1 MKRLTV
7 IPFWKSSHSDLATK
21 ACYLLEHDARKP
33 AVEAHQAH
41 LRLLQT
47 TDMHVNLLPYDY
59 YVDAPTPRFGLART
73 ASLVRRHRAAA
84 RNSLLFDN
92 GDFLQGTPLSDMIA
106 EQHARGEA
114 GLHPAI
120 AAMNALGYDAGTLG
134 NHEFNYG
141 VDFLEHA
148 LRGAAFPVVSANIT
162 DRRHGDDRHLVAPW
176 VILERD
182 LSLAGGARAPIRIG
196 VIGFAPPQIEV
207 WDAIA
212 LRGQVATGDILAA
225 ARDQVPQ
232 LRAAGADIV
241 IALSHSGIGD
251 ETAQDRMENASVP
264 LAGIDGIDVILA
276 GHMHKCFPGPDFDAT
291 DLVDPAL
298 GTLHGKPAVMAGFHG
313 SHLGVIDLVVEP
325 DGSGWR
331 IARHASS
338 LEAICEPETMRPA
351 GRRARVL
358 SDAGVIAAVGD
369 AHDQTL
375 DHVRR
380 EVGRTT
386 GPLQSYFARVAND
399 GTVQLVADA
408 QRLAAQ
414 TLIDGTAWAD
424 LPLLSAAAPFKA
436 GGQGGPEN
444 YVDIPAGPLA
454 IRHAADLY
462 LFPNL
467 LALIEVNGAQLA
479 DWLERSAS
487 AFHRVV
493 PQRARQALIDMAF
506 PAYCFDVIDGVTY
519 DFDLSAPARFTI
531 GGRVA
536 APAATRVRNL
546 CHEGRPVAPDDRF
559 VVVTNSYRIGGGCNF
574 PIARDTARIMT
585 TTVPVRDTLIDH
597 FRENPALIPYRRD
610 TWGICPVPGASAEF
624 RTGPGALH
632 HVNGV
637 RDRRL
642 TVLGE
647 DDEGW
652 TRMVLDLDP

>member
-1 MKRLTV
+1 
-7 IPFWKSSHSDLATK
+7 
-21 ACYLLEHDARKP
+21 
-33 AVEAHQAH
+33 
-41 LRLLQT
+41 
-47 TDMHVNLLPYDY
+47 
-59 YVDAPTPRFGLART
+59 
-73 ASLVRRHRAAA
+73 
-84 RNSLLFDN
+84 
-92 GDFLQGTPLSDMIA
+92 
-106 EQHARGEA
+106 
-114 GLHPAI
+114 
-120 AAMNALGYDAGTLG
+120 
-134 NHEFNYG
+134 
-141 VDFLEHA
+141 
-148 LRGAAFPVVSANIT
+148 
-162 DRRHGDDRHLVAPW
+162 
-176 VILERD
+176 
-182 LSLAGGARAPIRIG
+182 
-196 VIGFAPPQIEV
+196 
-207 WDAIA
+207 
-212 LRGQVATGDILAA
+212 
-225 ARDQVPQ
+225 
-232 LRAAGADIV
+232 
-241 IALSHSGIGD
+241 
-251 ETAQDRMENASVP
+251 
-264 LAGIDGIDVILA
+264 
-276 GHMHKCFPGPDFDAT
+276 
-291 DLVDPAL
+291 
-298 GTLHGKPAVMAGFHG
+298 
-313 SHLGVIDLVVEP
+313 
-325 DGSGWR
+325 
-331 IARHASS
+331 
-338 LEAICEPETMRPA
+338 MRPA
-351 GRRARVL
+351 VCPPGPGAGRMRRDRRGRRC
-358 SDAGVIAAVGD
+358 
-369 AHDQTL
+369 HDQTSTN
-375 DHVRR
+375 VRR
-380 EVGRTT
+380 EVGRA
-386 GPLQSYFARVAND
+386 PPARCKATSPRRQRWHVK
-399 GTVQLVADA
+399 LVCRCTADW
-408 QRLAAQ
+408 LAQ

-424 LPLLSAAAPFKA
+424 LRFLSARRTVQRPAP
-436 GGQGGPEN
+436 GRPPRN

-454 IRHAADLY
+454 IRHAGDLY